1 MPQPDNSLT
10 AAAEVT
16 GREGAMSGRGG
27 SASGGAG
34 GGGLGGLGGG
44 VSRLGGS
51 GFWALAAGYLFAYFN
66 AKSIEERKAR
76 IERVNKQLKNFYG
89 PLLATIT
96 ASRSAFR
103 AMVRQHSPDGTKEAF
118 QAAVFAAPDGPEA
131 RAYRVWMA
139 EVLQP
144 LNERAAKVVTEHIDL
159 LDAPGLEPALLQ
171 LVAATSAYRVILQ
184 SWKNGDFSAYSVI
197 KYPDHLADSLTREFN
212 IIKRRQAALL
222 GEGSRRAKAAH
233 IHTLTH
239 SPPAPGPGPS
249 HQQPAGPDGAGAAT
263 AASGATSKSGSGSGS
278 GSGIQAAAGTGAV
291 GGGEGGGGVAAGSAR
306 SGQLAGV
313 AAGGSVGPP
322 AVPAVGNGRG
332 GGGGGG
338 GSGGGRGAGTA
349 AAVVPE
355 LQYQVQP
362 RSQLRSR
369 L

>member
-1 MPQPDNSLT
+1 
-10 AAAEVT
+10 
-16 GREGAMSGRGG
+16 MSGRGG
-27 SASGGAG
+27 SSSSSSGGGG
-34 GGGLGGLGGG
+34 GGGLGGGLPRLGGG
-44 VSRLGGS
+44 

-118 QAAVFAAPDGPEA
+118 QGAVFAAPDGPEA

-184 SWKNGDFSAYSVI
+184 SWKNGDFAAYSVI

-212 IIKRRQAALL
+212 KIKRRQAALL
-222 GEGSRRAKAAH
+222 GEGSRGAKAAH
-233 IHTLTH
+233 IHNQPGAGPGH
-239 SPPAPGPGPS
+239 HPHPGP
-249 HQQPAGPDGAGAAT
+249 GAGAASPAAAARSGAGGG
-263 AASGATSKSGSGSGS
+263 AASGGGGLAGT
-278 GSGIQAAAGTGAV
+278 AAAA
-291 GGGEGGGGVAAGSAR
+291 
-306 SGQLAGV
+306 
-313 AAGGSVGPP
+313 
-322 AVPAVGNGRG
+322 G
-332 GGGGGG
+332 GGGGGPETGPARSGPPAAVARASGAGETRGAGGGAPAGAPVGGG
-338 GSGGGRGAGTA
+338 GSGRGADSA
-349 AAVVPE
+349 AAVAAE
-355 LQYQVQP
+355 LQYQAQP